1 MRDFEYIE
9 PKSVSEAVSA
19 LAKYRGKARLI
30 AGGTDIL
37 ITIKNGSASPD
48 CLINIKTIPKLNNI
62 SHDQKQGFTI
72 GPLTTLK
79 AIETS
84 PLINDKLPIL
94 AQAAHQIAAP
104 RIRSVATIG
113 GNLCQDTKCL
123 YYAQFVQWQEP
134 PCYRADGDVCY
145 AVKGAKR
152 CQAMAIADIA
162 PALLC
167 LNATASI
174 SGTKGDRTLPFAD
187 FFVGSGEVSL
197 NQDEMLTAIN
207 IPDPPPQT
215 TGFYLR
221 HSLRGA
227 PEFVIAAAAAVIT
240 VNDSTFTDVRIGLLG
255 VNRTPIR
262 APEAE
267 QLLIGNKIDDNL
279 IEQAAQAAAKATRP
293 LGDIFGSAAYRRKIT
308 PVLVRR
314 ALKQALQ
321 EVRK

>member
-1 MRDFEYIE
+1 MIDLEYLE

-19 LAKYRGKARLI
+19 LARYKGKARLI

-37 ITIKNGSASPD
+37 VTIRNGSTSPD
-48 CLINIKTIPKLNNI
+48 CLVNIKTIVKLDGI
-62 SHDQKQGFTI
+62 SYDPKQGFTI
-72 GPLTTLK
+72 GPLATLK

-84 PLINDKLPIL
+84 TLINDKIPIL

-123 YYAQFVQWQEP
+123 YYAQFPQWQQP

-145 AVKGAKR
+145 AAKGAKR
-152 CQAMAIADIA
+152 CQAMAIADTA

-174 SGTKGDRTLPFAD
+174 SGTKGERTMPFEE
-187 FFVGSGEVSL
+187 FFVASGEVSL
-197 NQDEMLTAIN
+197 KPDEMLTAIN
-207 IPDPPPQT
+207 IPDPPPDT
-215 TGFYLR
+215 GGFYLR

-227 PEFVIAAAAAVIT
+227 PDFVIAAAAALVT
-240 VNDSTFTDVRIGLLG
+240 VKDSQFADARIGLLG
-255 VNRTPIR
+255 VNRTPTR
-262 APEAE
+262 AHQAE
-267 QLLIGNKIDDNL
+267 QILINNKVDDNL
-279 IEQAAQAAAKATRP
+279 IEQAAQTAAKEAHP
-293 LGDIFGSAAYRRKIT
+293 LGDIFGSAAYRRRIV

-314 ALKQALQ
+314 AIQQALQ